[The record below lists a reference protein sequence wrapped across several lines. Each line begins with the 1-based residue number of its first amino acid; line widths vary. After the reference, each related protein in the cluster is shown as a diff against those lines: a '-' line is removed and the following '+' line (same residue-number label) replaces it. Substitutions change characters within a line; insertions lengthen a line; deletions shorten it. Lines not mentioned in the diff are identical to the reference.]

1 MGKRAGRDLEQVAA
15 AAAHYKAGRMDQAL
29 ATARKVLSRNPTQP
43 AANQI
48 AATVLARK
56 NMIDQS
62 LYHAERA
69 AKGAPD
75 DAVMQASLGQILIAA
90 GRFEDS
96 LEALDRA
103 VALDQSLAS
112 THIARGTALQQ
123 LHRYEDAIAAL
134 GRGLELDADAL
145 DGWVNLATAQLE
157 LARADQAVETLR
169 EAVRR
174 APDNAAVWT
183 LLCNAL
189 NYPSGVPAAEVY
201 AAHVR
206 YGAIVE
212 KGLRDREVAFANK
225 PEPEKVL
232 RVGYLS
238 RDMRTHSCAYFL
250 LSILRGHDSSRV
262 ESYCYSHS
270 RHVDAM
276 TDEIREAAT
285 VFRDCS
291 TMGDG
296 ELRKRIASDRVDILV
311 ELAGHSALHKLPM
324 LAHRVAPIQATYL
337 GYPHTTGLK
346 NIDYRIVDGR
356 TDPEEAPAHATEE
369 LARLPKCFICY
380 SPPSDAPE
388 PSALPSSGG
397 AVFTFGSFNE
407 AKKISHEVV
416 GLWSQVL
423 ERVPE
428 ARLLLKAGSF
438 EDKAVRAGVLERF
451 VAEGIEANRIEIVAR
466 TPTQAEHLA
475 YYGKVDLALDTYP
488 YHGTTTTCEAA
499 WMGVPT
505 VSLRGDRHA
514 ARVGA
519 SLLHVV
525 GLGELVADT
534 HDQFV
539 EIAAAMAGDR
549 AKLAEIR
556 AGLRER
562 MRSSALCDRDGFT
575 RDLEAVYR
583 QWWQRWC
590 EAQN

>member
-1 MGKRAGRDLEQVAA
+1 MAKRVARDLEQVAA
-15 AAAHYKAGRMDQAL
+15 AAEHYKAGRMDQAL
-29 ATARKVLSRNPTQP
+29 ATARKVLGRNPTQP
-43 AANQI
+43 QANQI

-56 NMIDQS
+56 NMIDQA

-69 AKGAPD
+69 ARGAPD
-75 DAVMQASLGQILIAA
+75 DAMIRASLGQILIAA

-96 LEALDRA
+96 LEALDKA
-103 VALDQSLAS
+103 VELDESLAS

-123 LHRYEDAIAAL
+123 LHRYEESIAAL
-134 GRGLELDADAL
+134 GRGLELDEDAL

-174 APDNAAVWT
+174 APDNPAVWT

-189 NYPSGVPAAEVY
+189 NYPSGVAAQEVY

-212 KGLRDREVAFANK
+212 KGLRDRAVEFPNTRD
-225 PEPEKVL
+225 PDRVL
-232 RVGYLS
+232 RVGYVS
-238 RDMRTHSCAYFL
+238 RDMRMHSCAFFL
-250 LSILRGHDSSRV
+250 LSILRGHDESRV
-262 ESYCYSHS
+262 QSYCYSHS

-276 TDEIREAAT
+276 TDQIREAAT

-296 ELRKRIASDRVDILV
+296 ELRKRIAGDRIDILV
-311 ELAGHSALHKLPM
+311 ELAGHSAMHKLAM
-324 LAHRVAPIQATYL
+324 LARKPAPIQATYL

-356 TDPEEAPAHATEE
+356 TDPEDAPAHATEE

-380 SPPSDAPE
+380 TPPGDAPE
-388 PSALPSSGG
+388 PEALPSAGG
-397 AVFTFGSFNE
+397 EPFTFGSFNE

-416 GLWSQVL
+416 GLWSRVL
-423 ERVPE
+423 ERVPGS
-428 ARLLLKAGSF
+428 RLLLKAGSF
-438 EDKAVRAGVLERF
+438 EDQAVRAGVLERF
-451 VAEGIEANRIEIVAR
+451 AAEGIDADRIEIVAR

-475 YYGKVDLALDTYP
+475 YYSKVDLALDTYP
-488 YHGTTTTCEAA
+488 YHGTTTTCEAM

-519 SLLHVV
+519 SLLDVV

-534 HDQFV
+534 HEQFI
-539 EIAAAMAGDR
+539 EIAARLAGDGDR
-549 AKLAEIR
+549 LSGIR

-562 MRSSALCDRDGFT
+562 MRTSALCDSDGFT
-575 RDLEAVYR
+575 RDLESVYR

-590 EAQN
+590 AAEH

>member
-1 MGKRAGRDLEQVAA
+1 MGKRTERDLEQVAA
-15 AAAHYKAGRMDQAL
+15 AAQHYREGRMDQAL
-29 ATARKVLSRNPTQP
+29 AAARKVLSRNPTQP

-56 NMIDQS
+56 NMIDQA

-69 AKGAPD
+69 VKGAPED
-75 DAVMQASLGQILIAA
+75 PVMQASLGQILIAA
-90 GRFEDS
+90 GRFDDS
-96 LEALDRA
+96 IEVLDRA
-103 VALDQSLAS
+103 VSLDESLAS

-134 GRGLELDADAL
+134 RRGLELDADAL

-174 APDNAAVWT
+174 APDNPAVWT

-212 KGLRDREVAFANK
+212 KGLRDREVSFANTRD
-225 PEPEKVL
+225 PERVL
-232 RVGYLS
+232 RVGYVS
-238 RDMRTHSCAYFL
+238 RDMRMHSCAFFL
-250 LSILRGHDSSRV
+250 LSILRGHDESRV
-262 ESYCYSHS
+262 QSYCYSHS

-276 TDEIREAAT
+276 TDQIREAAT

-296 ELRKRIASDRVDILV
+296 ELRKRIASDRIDILV
-311 ELAGHSALHKLPM
+311 ELAGHSAMHKLAM
-324 LAHRVAPIQATYL
+324 LARRPAPIQATYL

-356 TDPEEAPAHATEE
+356 TDPEDAPAHATEE
-369 LARLPKCFICY
+369 LARLPECFICY
-380 SPPSDAPE
+380 SPPGDAPE
-388 PSALPSSGG
+388 PSVLPSSGG
-397 AVFTFGSFNE
+397 EPFTFGSFNE

-416 GLWSQVL
+416 GLWARVL
-423 ERVPE
+423 ERVPGS
-428 ARLLLKAGSF
+428 RLLLKAGSF
-438 EDKAVRAGVLERF
+438 EDPTVRAGVLERF
-451 VAEGIEANRIEIVAR
+451 VAEGVDAGRIEIVAR

-525 GLGELVADT
+525 GLGDLVADT
-534 HDQFV
+534 HEQFI
-539 EIAAAMAGDR
+539 EIAARLAGDCAR
-549 AKLAEIR
+549 LAEIR

-562 MRSSALCDRDGFT
+562 MRSSALCDSDGFT

-583 QWWQRWC
+583 QWWRRWC
-590 EAQN
+590 EAQD